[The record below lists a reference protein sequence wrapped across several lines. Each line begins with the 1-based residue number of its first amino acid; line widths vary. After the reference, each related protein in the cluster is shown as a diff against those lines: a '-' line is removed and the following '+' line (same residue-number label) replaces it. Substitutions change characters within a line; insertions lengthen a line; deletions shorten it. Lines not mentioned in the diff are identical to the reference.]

1 MHAIDLLT
9 ICYNY
14 TLYIV
19 IRTHHPATSPRTYV
33 KTAGDESV
41 TLFRRTVVGVVLH
54 FHL

>member
-19 IRTHHPATSPRTYV
+19 IRTQSPCHLAPHVCEDGWGRVSYV
-33 KTAGDESV
+33 I
-41 TLFRRTVVGVVLH
+41 
-54 FHL
+54 